1 MHIVVSCVKVA
12 HIPVSIQ
19 DLSLFSCKRFFF
31 IDINDATVEISA
43 KMGNTIRPVPNDE
56 TVVKYFVAVLELKMF
71 PTMFKPRGARY
82 STQGNAVLCIFTLVA
97 LQH

>member
-1 MHIVVSCVKVA
+1 MML
-12 HIPVSIQ
+12 Q
-19 DLSLFSCKRFFF
+19 WRYL
-31 IDINDATVEISA
+31 
-43 KMGNTIRPVPNDE
+43 PNDE

-82 STQGNAVLCIFTLVA
+82 STQGNAGLCIFTLVA